1 MTKKI
6 VIMLILIPSW
16 GMRMCSDLLPWFATK
31 LLWKELKNIYRP
43 RSIFLVG
50 NYRVFEEDGGNVL
63 PRKCHKNM
71 AAKIS
76 LYWPVSVRLAIFF
89 LEFPN
94 DRGERIGNEFTRIG
108 TKLQAMIKNTITKM
122 CLDQFTWLET
132 KMLLKK
138 MEEMY
143 FPENVRK
150 IWQRKYPCIDQ
161 LASHPPTI
169 SSQGIHNNMGD
180 RRK

>member
-108 TKLQAMIKNTITKM
+108 TKLQAMIKNTITKRR
-122 CLDQFTWLET
+122 CASINLLGWKPKCCWRKWRKCISP
-132 KMLLKK
+132 KMSEK
-138 MEEMY
+138 Y
-143 FPENVRK
+143 GSENIPV
-150 IWQRKYPCIDQ
+150 
-161 LASHPPTI
+161 LTS
-169 SSQGIHNNMGD
+169 
-180 RRK
+180 